1 MSLSAPVVTRARE
14 LAREAHAHQ
23 LRKDGLTPYFAH
35 LESVARILS
44 EHGIDD
50 ERLLAAAYLH
60 DLIEDQ
66 PDAAHRMRREMPG
79 EVVEIVERLTE
90 RKLDEH
96 GHKRDKRARFQ
107 DYVEG
112 LRSGSDAARAAVVV
126 SCADKIDNVRS
137 LIAAEQERPGQ
148 RSLLRSLS
156 TRPGEH
162 RLQLH
167 ALREVYAP
175 VVPAALLATFDA
187 AREELERLLRTWVL
201 GHAVSLAADAHV
213 GQLDKAGR
221 PYIEHPLRLMMRA
234 TSDEAKMAAVLH
246 DVIEDSPW
254 TLEAL
259 AREGI
264 PRRVLRALEHLT
276 KRDGERYEDFIER
289 VAEDKLATRVKIL
302 DLEDNADLS
311 RLSAPTEKDLERVAK
326 YERAL
331 ARLRPEGQKRSLYV
345 MLDDASRRT
354 VLARAVHP
362 ERFGDHVTIA
372 FRVDPATYDPS
383 WVPGSPAIGARIAF
397 RAVGHAKDE
406 RVQAYAV
413 EIAGTTT
420 RPRDGG
426 ILHVTVS
433 VALGAEPSESNE
445 LLARERWEPC
455 DLALSGTLE
464 WVE

>member
-1 MSLSAPVVTRARE
+1 
-14 LAREAHAHQ
+14 
-23 LRKDGLTPYFAH
+23 
-35 LESVARILS
+35 
-44 EHGIDD
+44 
-50 ERLLAAAYLH
+50 
-60 DLIEDQ
+60 
-66 PDAAHRMRREMPG
+66 
-79 EVVEIVERLTE
+79 
-90 RKLDEH
+90 
-96 GHKRDKRARFQ
+96 
-107 DYVEG
+107 
-112 LRSGSDAARAAVVV
+112 
-126 SCADKIDNVRS
+126 
-137 LIAAEQERPGQ
+137 
-148 RSLLRSLS
+148 LLRSLS